1 MEICSVARLYEVEL
15 EHLKM
20 TVFIN
25 RIILDKV
32 WFTRKAHRR
41 YDAQTMCPKKKLKGK
56 LGIFV
61 KSSPTYYEVYC
72 INNHSS
78 SNGDKC

>member
-1 MEICSVARLYEVEL
+1 MEICSVARLYDVEL

-32 WFTRKAHRR
+32 LFTRKAHRR
-41 YDAQTMCPKKKLKGK
+41 YNAQTMYPKKKLRGK
-56 LGIFV
+56 PGIFV
-61 KSSPTYYEVYC
+61 KSSPTYEIYY

-78 SNGDKC
+78 RNGEKC